1 MDQVEFKRA
10 KLSGWLDILG
20 FLASLIVTAGYVLVE
35 LVKLSSLPEWL
46 TKAWDKIHGGI
57 ENIFDGVV
65 LERLVDLP
73 KYPGLP
79 FTVLFG
85 ALALLFLIM
94 AVCSF
99 KQGKS
104 VLKKGGC
111 VFAAILSL
119 LLLAAFGL
127 LFAEH
132 YITGKGNVKW
142 YLLAPCAFFF
152 LQMILKFSAH
162 ARAY

>member
-1 MDQVEFKRA
+1 MDKVEFKRA

-79 FTVLFG
+79 SAARGVRAVVCR
-85 ALALLFLIM
+85 ALHNGQGERQMVPAGSLRFLLFTNDIKVLR
-94 AVCSF
+94 ARE
-99 KQGKS
+99 S
-104 VLKKGGC
+104 VLR
-111 VFAAILSL
+111 F
-119 LLLAAFGL
+119 
-127 LFAEH
+127 
-132 YITGKGNVKW
+132 
-142 YLLAPCAFFF
+142 
-152 LQMILKFSAH
+152 
-162 ARAY
+162 